1 VNERKKTAKTCHKSF
16 QLKFRQR
23 NKIIRQRQMCSGW
36 IFCLLSSLFFRR
48 FFFLFQERKLKSNP
62 LNILSPLEGFCEC
75 YIVDGDSDQ
84 VIRSCMAVIREGNDE
99 VAEIL
104 DMIV

>member
-1 VNERKKTAKTCHKSF
+1 
-16 QLKFRQR
+16 
-23 NKIIRQRQMCSGW
+23 
-36 IFCLLSSLFFRR
+36 LLSSLFFRR

-75 YIVDGDSDQ
+75 YIVDGDGDSDQ
-84 VIRSCMAVIREGNDE
+84 VIRRCMAVIREGNDE

-104 DMIV
+104 DMIVWRILEGSEIRTW